1 MDIKFK
7 IPAGCVRLALI
18 AVFLFSLSCGKI
30 EQADIKGNNS
40 SSHDSGNQI
49 SAEDSDALYDSID
62 SIAARENSSF
72 IVMEGI
78 YTLNQNS
85 NYFRSCSNPDTAY
98 WINDETGKLRGMYEK
113 IYSSKNF
120 YVSVFA
126 KIKGAVVNTEK
137 EKLKENYPRTINVTE
152 VLQLEKKN
160 SGNTC
165 IKYDF
170 WAAGKN
176 PDWSLQISKNEN
188 LIEFDDITENKSYYF
203 FYEEPVENEGKITYA
218 SHNNIQLYTI
228 KAEITKEN
236 CIEGTSGDLY
246 DYSVK
251 AELGGKIYHGCGK
264 RGRD

>member
-1 MDIKFK
+1 METIFK
-7 IPAGCVRLALI
+7 IPFGCRILI
-18 AVFLFSLSCGKI
+18 VTAMFLFSLSCGKI

-40 SSHDSGNQI
+40 PESGTGKQI
-49 SAEDSDALYDSID
+49 SAEDSAALHDSID
-62 SIAARENSSF
+62 SIAMRENSSF
-72 IVMEGI
+72 RIMEGI

-98 WINDETGKLRGMYEK
+98 WINDETGKLKGMYEK

-126 KIKGAVVNTEK
+126 KIKGVVVNTEN
-137 EKLKENYPRTINVTE
+137 EKIKENYPRTINVTE

-160 SGNTC
+160 SGNAC
-165 IKYDF
+165 ITYDF
-170 WAAGKN
+170 WAEGKN

-188 LIEFDDITENKSYYF
+188 LIEFDDLTGNKSYYF
-203 FYEEPVENEGKITYA
+203 FYEEPVENEDKIIYA

-228 KAEITKEN
+228 KAEFTKEN
-236 CIEGTSGDLY
+236 CIEGTSGDLN

-251 AELGGKIYHGCGK
+251 AELGGKIFHGCAK
-264 RGRD
+264 KGRY